1 MIAMQYKIL
10 LPENY
15 DMNIIRKRV
24 TINGN
29 KTDGFQDLL
38 LKAYLI
44 TESKSE
50 GKGNHNQYSP
60 LYLWKD
66 SIGMNKFIFNGFYNN
81 ILNSFG
87 WQHINIGIPLIYKLE
102 NNFIHSKYVVEIE
115 KEILPTT
122 YMKSLNFSLIFS
134 NCTGKVLIY
143 NPDKWKYSEFYFF
156 TNKPSSNNIGVLFEI
171 LHLSM

>member
-38 LKAYLI
+38 FKAYLI

-66 SIGMNKFIFNGFYNN
+66 SIGMDKFIFDGFYNN

-87 WQHINIGIPLIYKLE
+87 
-102 NNFIHSKYVVEIE
+102 
-115 KEILPTT
+115 
-122 YMKSLNFSLIFS
+122 
-134 NCTGKVLIY
+134 
-143 NPDKWKYSEFYFF
+143 
-156 TNKPSSNNIGVLFEI
+156 
-171 LHLSM
+171 